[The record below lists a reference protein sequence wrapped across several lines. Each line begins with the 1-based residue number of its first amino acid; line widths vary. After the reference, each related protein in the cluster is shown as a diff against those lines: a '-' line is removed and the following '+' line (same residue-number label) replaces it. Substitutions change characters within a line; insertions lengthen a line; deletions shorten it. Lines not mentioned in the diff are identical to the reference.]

1 MGFFSRTGTV
11 SCPKRTRQRNSLPNQ
26 DRIDGSRSE
35 SRTMPAGRK
44 LTSEELATLIIDA
57 LVGAGIVK
65 EADAEQA
72 IVLTAREIEL
82 RKVIGDY

>member
-1 MGFFSRTGTV
+1 
-11 SCPKRTRQRNSLPNQ
+11 
-26 DRIDGSRSE
+26 
-35 SRTMPAGRK
+35 MPAGRK